1 MRLRAVL
8 LLATLLPVLTL
19 ADDSL
24 TVAVASNF
32 QFAVIKVAAR
42 FTAATDIDVDIVA
55 GSTGKLYA
63 QIVNGAP
70 YDIFLAADKAR
81 PRKLVEDGI
90 ASAES
95 FWIYATGQ
103 LVLWSNHPKFADR
116 DCYRDL
122 IEGNYSYLAIANP
135 GIAPYGDVARE
146 FLISRGLWESAQDKL
161 VFGENI
167 SQAFQFVASGNAT
180 MGLLAASQVAA
191 KPQMQSSCYRRLQ
204 SKAGQP
210 MSVQQGAVILIR
222 SKSSSTARRF
232 MEFMQTKEIATL
244 LENSGYGIAPVAA
257 GH

>member
-8 LLATLLPVLTL
+8 LLATLLPVLAL

-32 QFAVIKVAAR
+32 QFAVTKVASR
-42 FTAATDIDVDIVA
+42 FTATTDIDVHVVA

-70 YDIFLAADKAR
+70 YDIFLAADKTR

-90 ASAES
+90 ASAET

-103 LVLWSNHPKFADR
+103 LVLWSNHPKFTDR

-122 IEGNYSYLAIANP
+122 TEGNYSYLAIANP

-180 MGLLAASQVAA
+180 MGLLAASQE
-191 KPQMQSSCYRRLQ
+191 PRNRSLN
-204 SKAGQP
+204 P
-210 MSVQQGAVILIR
+210 AVIDGCSQKRGSRCWCSRGL
-222 SKSSSTARRF
+222 S
-232 MEFMQTKEIATL
+232 
-244 LENSGYGIAPVAA
+244 Y
-257 GH
+257 